1 MRTNERMT
9 QRVPAPAPQEA
20 RRPADTERASP
31 RQGPGNE
38 AQRRFQQAMRRAE
51 QGAGVERGDDKNT
64 EAHVATPATGAH
76 PPPAVPVMDSHAATD
91 PVPPQDPAAAVVAQ
105 PIAHAVAAG
114 RAAQL
119 QEAASPAVM
128 PAEALG
134 TPSLPSPAL
143 AGMARAP
150 APDLPLPAPL
160 APPSATWLALQRSA
174 LATEGPS
181 PQWRLLLP
189 DAAGPAHAV
198 ALQRTAGGRLAV
210 QVQLNAS
217 AGTEALARLGGRLAR
232 HAAHLD
238 DSPQEEAQ
246 P

>member
-1 MRTNERMT
+1 MRTNERTT
-9 QRVPAPAPQEA
+9 QRVPTAAPQEA
-20 RRPADTERASP
+20 RRPADTDLASP
-31 RQGPGNE
+31 RQSTGSE

-51 QGAGVERGDDKNT
+51 RGATDEPRDEANT
-64 EAHVATPATGAH
+64 EANVATPPTGAH
-76 PPPAVPVMDSHAATD
+76 PPQAVLATGTRAATD
-91 PVPPQDPAAAVVAQ
+91 VTPPQEPAAAVAQ

-134 TPSLPSPAL
+134 TPSLPPPAL
-143 AGMARAP
+143 AGQARAP
-150 APDLPLPAPL
+150 AADLPPPAPQ

-174 LATEGPS
+174 LATGGPS

-210 QVQLNAS
+210 QVQLNAAAS
-217 AGTEALARLGGRLAR
+217 PEALARLGGRLAR

-238 DSPQEEAQ
+238 DTSQEEAQ

>member
-9 QRVPAPAPQEA
+9 QRVVAPAPQDA
-20 RRPADTERASP
+20 RRPADTDRASL
-31 RQGPGNE
+31 RQTSGSE

-51 QGAGVERGDDKNT
+51 QGATDERVDDET
-64 EAHVATPATGAH
+64 LAT
-76 PPPAVPVMDSHAATD
+76 DRWAATD
-91 PVPPQDPAAAVVAQ
+91 RVPPQDESVAAVAP
-105 PIAHAVAAG
+105 PIARSGAVG
-114 RAAQL
+114 RAAPL
-119 QEAASPAVM
+119 QDAASSAVM
-128 PAEALG
+128 PEALG
-134 TPSLPSPAL
+134 TAHLPSPAPAGL
-143 AGMARAP
+143 ARP
-150 APDLPLPAPL
+150 SSPDLPPPAPQ

-189 DAAGPAHAV
+189 DAAGPAQAV

-217 AGTEALARLGGRLAR
+217 ASTEALARLGARLAR

-238 DSPQEEAQ
+238 DASQEEAQ
-246 P
+246 S

>member
-51 QGAGVERGDDKNT
+51 QGATDEPRD
-64 EAHVATPATGAH
+64 EANAEADVASPPTGAH
-76 PPPAVPVMDSHAATD
+76 PPRATLAVERRAATD
-91 PVPPQDPAAAVVAQ
+91 PVPPQDPTAAVAQ
-105 PIAHAVAAG
+105 PLAHAVAAG

-119 QEAASPAVM
+119 QEAAPPAVM

-134 TPSLPSPAL
+134 TPSLPPPAL
-143 AGMARAP
+143 AGLTRPP
-150 APDLPLPAPL
+150 AADLPPPAPL

-189 DAAGPAHAV
+189 DVAGPAHAV

-217 AGTEALARLGGRLAR
+217 ASTEALAR

-238 DSPQEEAQ
+238 DTSQEEAQ